1 MNMTNKLFLQLVIA
15 VLIGIFLKFSFSKKE
30 NVYIISGVCF
40 WLILPIFI
48 SKGIWLFW
56 VGCLINVSIGII
68 TGVYF
73 NKKTIPVLS
82 FLILVSIS
90 SSYFI
95 GKDFFPKQALSNESI
110 NYPKNNSLNFL
121 DSVRDAKYS
130 LRDKAGTYYTVN
142 DFRDKTILFDFWFV
156 RCKPCVIKDKSLIIL
171 SDKYRMSNNF
181 KIVKLIPGDI
191 NSFDEFI
198 QFDNSPKEVLSLF
211 DSAGVLT
218 KRLKITEFPKEYLV
232 DKNGTLVSTL
242 NGFGSDLENEYVR
255 LTIAKVDSL
264 LKK

>member
-110 NYPKNNSLNFL
+110 NYTKNNSLNFL
-121 DSVRDAKYS
+121 DSVRDVKYS

-218 KRLKITEFPKEYLV
+218 KRLKITEFPKEYLI

-242 NGFGSDLENEYVR
+242 NGFGPDLENEYVR
-255 LTIAKVDSL
+255 LTITKVDSL